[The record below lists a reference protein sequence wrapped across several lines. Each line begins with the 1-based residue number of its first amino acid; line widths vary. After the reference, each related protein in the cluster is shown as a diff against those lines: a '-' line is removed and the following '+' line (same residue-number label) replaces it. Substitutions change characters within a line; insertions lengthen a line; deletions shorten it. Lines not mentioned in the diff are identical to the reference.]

1 MQIHRRMQTA
11 LSLTLVGVLLAVLLA
26 ACSGVPAPDITVA
39 TPTGPAIATQPAPLT
54 PVLPPV
60 DGGTPAVPPVPSQQW
75 TEAPAMTIDP
85 TKLYFATF
93 KTAKGDIKVELFAK
107 TAPITVNNFVFLS
120 KEGFYD
126 DTTFHRVIA
135 DFMAQGG
142 DPTGAGTGGPG
153 YQFEDEIDISKQFDE
168 AGYLAMANAGPNT
181 NGSQFFITTAATPW
195 LNGAHTIFGKVVEG
209 MDVVKSLT
217 LRDPQQD
224 AATPGDALVTVEISE
239 GAVSLLPPP
248 TATPTPYPP
257 VMENGRPLAKKAV
270 ADREKLYNSA
280 PALLIDKAKKYSATI
295 KTSKGD
301 IEVELFADSAP
312 QSVNSFVLLSK
323 LGYYDEF
330 PINFTQPG
338 AFVLTGSPAGQPAS
352 DVGYTLPLEA
362 STTVTHTLG
371 VMGLYY
377 LADKKGSSGSQFY
390 FALGDLPEYDGQ
402 FSVMGRIT
410 KGTDVAIAL
419 TMEDK
424 IVMIEITEK

>member
-1 MQIHRRMQTA
+1 
-11 LSLTLVGVLLAVLLA
+11 
-26 ACSGVPAPDITVA
+26 
-39 TPTGPAIATQPAPLT
+39 
-54 PVLPPV
+54 
-60 DGGTPAVPPVPSQQW
+60 
-75 TEAPAMTIDP
+75 
-85 TKLYFATF
+85 
-93 KTAKGDIKVELFAK
+93 
-107 TAPITVNNFVFLS
+107 
-120 KEGFYD
+120 
-126 DTTFHRVIA
+126 
-135 DFMAQGG
+135 
-142 DPTGAGTGGPG
+142 
-153 YQFEDEIDISKQFDE
+153 
-168 AGYLAMANAGPNT
+168 
-181 NGSQFFITTAATPW
+181 
-195 LNGAHTIFGKVVEG
+195 
-209 MDVVKSLT
+209 
-217 LRDPQQD
+217 
-224 AATPGDALVTVEISE
+224 
-239 GAVSLLPPP
+239 
-248 TATPTPYPP
+248 
-257 VMENGRPLAKKAV
+257 MENGRPLAKKAV